1 MWHHNAARRLLQP
14 SRRQGA
20 QGERRRDGVTDPEDM
35 RRTAILFYYIIF
47 IILIMI
53 LISIMIII
61 ILILLSLSVFSE
73 LDYLL
78 HNTPCHVRTV

>member
-1 MWHHNAARRLLQP
+1 MWHHDVA
-14 SRRQGA
+14 SRCGI
-20 QGERRRDGVTDPEDM
+20 TTLM
-35 RRTAILFYYIIF
+35 SCSSTASRISIMII
-47 IILIMI
+47 IVI